1 MTFYGFLEP
10 HVGLTEPHV
19 GLSMYEQKLSL
30 QILICSRVTML

>member
-19 GLSMYEQKLSL
+19 GLTSHKPNFM
-30 QILICSRVTML
+30 LICYKLTN